1 MDKISRVNPLC
12 EALRVSPRRVQKL
25 LIQKDSGHHGIGE
38 LIRLAKSAHVPYSF
52 VPKAT
57 LDRLSPGHQGVTA
70 MLAAK
75 EFASLEDIL
84 ASTAN
89 PFLVL
94 LDEVEDPQNLGA
106 IVRSAAGAG
115 ADGILLPERR
125 SAGLT
130 EAVQTVAAGALEL
143 VPVARVPNLARA
155 MDDLRER
162 GIWLVGA
169 EGGSPDPW
177 YEFDYSGP
185 VGLAFGSEG
194 RGLRPLIRK
203 KCDKILSIPLAG
215 GLGSLNV
222 AAAAAVFLFEVAR
235 QRSRTARPSA
245 RDGRIEPG
253 KE

>member
-12 EALRVSPRRVQKL
+12 EILRVSPRRVHKV
-25 LIQKDSGHHGIGE
+25 LIQKESGHRGIGE
-38 LIRLAKSAHVPYSF
+38 IIRLAKSARIPYSF

-70 MLAAK
+70 LLGAK
-75 EFASLEDIL
+75 EFSSLEDIL
-84 ASTAN
+84 AASKR

-130 EAVQTVAAGALEL
+130 GTVQTISAGGLEHI
-143 VPVARVPNLARA
+143 PVARVPNLARA
-155 MDDLRER
+155 MDDLKKQ

-169 EGGSPDPW
+169 EGGGPDPW
-177 YEFDYSGP
+177 YDFDYTEP
-185 VGLAFGSEG
+185 VGLVFGSEG
-194 RGLRPLIRK
+194 KGLRPLIRT
-203 KCDKILSIPLAG
+203 KCDRILSIPLAG

-222 AAAAAVFLFEVAR
+222 ASAASVFLFEVSR
-235 QRSRTARPSA
+235 QRSYAAKSM
-245 RDGRIEPG
+245 GRSS
-253 KE
+253 

>member
-1 MDKISRVNPLC
+1 MNTISRVNPLC
-12 EALRVSPRRVQKL
+12 EALRTAPRRVHKI
-25 LIQKDSGHHGIGE
+25 LIQNESRHHGLGE
-38 LIRLAKSAHVPYSF
+38 IIRLAKAARIPYSF

-57 LDRLSPGHQGVTA
+57 LDRLSPGHQGVA
-70 MLAAK
+70 ALLGAK

-84 ASTAN
+84 AASKR

-130 EAVQTVAAGALEL
+130 DTVQTVSAGGLEH

-155 MDDLRER
+155 MDGLRER
-162 GIWLVGA
+162 GVWLVGA
-169 EGGSPDPW
+169 EGGGPDPW
-177 YEFDYSGP
+177 HDFDYTEP
-185 VGLAFGSEG
+185 VGLVFGSEG
-194 RGLRPLIRK
+194 KGMRPLVRS
-203 KCDKILSIPLAG
+203 KCDRVLSIPLAG

-222 AAAAAVFLFEVAR
+222 ASAAAVFLFEVSR
-235 QRSRTARPSA
+235 QRRQAA
-245 RDGRIEPG
+245 KAGGE
-253 KE
+253 KK